1 MTEWDAAEYD
11 RIAALQQAM
20 ADEVIG
26 RLKLK
31 GFERVLDVGCGD
43 GKITALVASRVP
55 IGAVVGVDASRKM
68 VEFAAG
74 HFAAEERTN
83 LSFHVADAR
92 CLKFREEFDLAIS
105 FNALHWIHE
114 QEAALR
120 GIWAAL
126 RPGGYAHLRLVP
138 SGPRRCLEEVIE
150 ETRHLPRFAASFQG
164 TEPPF
169 WHPAPEDY
177 AAMATRCGFVVE
189 SVERSDHCWDFGS
202 REAFRAFARVTFVE
216 WTRRLAGLEQVQFI
230 EDVLDRYRSVV
241 WERPGEENCFK
252 FYQMDAV
259 LRRSPV

>member
-1 MTEWDAAEYD
+1 MTEWDAVEYD

-20 ADEVIG
+20 AGEVLG
-26 RLKLK
+26 RLTLRRS
-31 GFERVLDVGCGD
+31 ERVLDVGCGD
-43 GKITALVASRVP
+43 GRITAAVASRVP
-55 IGAVVGVDASRKM
+55 SGSVVGVDASREM
-68 VEFAAG
+68 VEFASG
-74 HFAAEERTN
+74 HFSAGDRGN
-83 LSFHVADAR
+83 LSFRVADAR
-92 CLKFREEFDLAIS
+92 SLKFREEFDLVIS

-114 QEAALR
+114 QEVALR
-120 GIWAAL
+120 GIWTAL

-150 ETRHLPRFAASFQG
+150 ETRHLPRFAAAFQG

-169 WHPAPEDY
+169 RHPAPEDY
-177 AAMATRCGFVVE
+177 AAMAARCGFLVE

-216 WTRRLAGLEQVQFI
+216 WTRRLAGSEQTAFI
-230 EDVLDRYRSVV
+230 EDVLDRYRPVA

-259 LRRSPV
+259 FRRSPA